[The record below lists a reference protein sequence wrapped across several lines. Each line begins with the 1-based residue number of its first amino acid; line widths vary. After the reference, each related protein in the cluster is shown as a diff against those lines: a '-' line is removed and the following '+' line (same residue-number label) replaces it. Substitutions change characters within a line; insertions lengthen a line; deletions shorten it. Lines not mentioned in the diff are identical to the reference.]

1 MVSNWGF
8 ALAIWND
15 FALFRLLNWR
25 RLMMED
31 SLLIFF
37 YFLQIIIKI
46 VKQNFI
52 FILVEILFEL
62 DFMISTIYI
71 DF

>member
-1 MVSNWGF
+1 
-8 ALAIWND
+8 
-15 FALFRLLNWR
+15 
-25 RLMMED
+25 MMED

-52 FILVEILFEL
+52 FILVEILYVL

-71 DF
+71 NFYYIYLHIYFVFYIQIIFKSALKMENS